1 MKVRFL
7 DQGRGVSLRSL
18 SRKAHFPEKEMV
30 AQKGPSVDKRR
41 ELIQLSLSF
50 KDHTEHLMA
59 RWSIFC
65 EERTHPSDVRSTTIV
80 FTKALSFCEV
90 WVVSPEGCRRAS
102 HRACVCRVLGDG
114 AWVTLG
120 YQGSVHSICA
130 AKQEPPPRGTAPAWD

>member
-18 SRKAHFPEKEMV
+18 SCKAHFPEKEMV

-50 KDHTEHLMA
+50 EDHTEHLMA

-80 FTKALSFCEV
+80 FTKAFSFCEV
-90 WVVSPEGCRRAS
+90 RVVSLEG
-102 HRACVCRVLGDG
+102 
-114 AWVTLG
+114 
-120 YQGSVHSICA
+120 
-130 AKQEPPPRGTAPAWD
+130 